1 MNTVMFDGKQLFGKK
16 YRVTPETSKL
26 IQEAVFAAGGY
37 WRSGCAS
44 VKYTDTDKFMFVTET
59 GCLTTSW
66 LNETTFID
74 NKYPEGIITIGIT
87 GVAVVDKEV
96 EAKKKQLEELDRKIK
111 ELQAIADKLKEEK

>member
-1 MNTVMFDGKQLFGKK
+1 MLFDGKQLFGKK

-26 IQEAVFAAGGY
+26 IQEAVFAAGGG
-37 WRSGCAS
+37 WFFGGRCVLELES
-44 VKYTDTDKFMFVTET
+44 KFLWVSET
-59 GCLTTSW
+59 GELTKEDSSEEFFVGTEE
-66 LNETTFID
+66 L
-74 NKYPEGIITIGIT
+74 EGIITVGIT